1 MALCKQASKRSAQN
15 LNNSTFNTPTKAAKP
30 KISKL
35 NETPVKMAEE
45 EKEKGMKID
54 EIHGMLKIVMTKLEK
69 LDVIEERIKSV
80 EEDMKGVKH
89 SIEFAHAEIKEIKEE
104 QKGVRANEKETRK
117 QIEKIEAENA
127 ALRSSIVDLKARSM
141 RDNQIFFNIPEC
153 ERENTTATVLTLLEE
168 KFEMKDATVWE
179 RKGKRM
185 RSRDRLWSNSTSI
198 KIKNMSD
205 ITQKN

>member
-1 MALCKQASKRSAQN
+1 
-15 LNNSTFNTPTKAAKP
+15 
-30 KISKL
+30 
-35 NETPVKMAEE
+35 
-45 EKEKGMKID
+45 
-54 EIHGMLKIVMTKLEK
+54 
-69 LDVIEERIKSV
+69 
-80 EEDMKGVKH
+80 
-89 SIEFAHAEIKEIKEE
+89 
-104 QKGVRANEKETRK
+104 
-117 QIEKIEAENA
+117 
-127 ALRSSIVDLKARSM
+127 M
-141 RDNQIFFNIPEC
+141 RDNLIFFNIPEC